1 MTRGQIS
8 TELLVIVAVV
18 LAIFVP
24 LLVAVYFKANEANA
38 QIGSYQAELAVFRLA
53 YLANSVG
60 ALGTETSVTTDVYI
74 PPGVTNITVKGIEGG
89 GEIIF
94 KIQTT
99 GGESEL
105 VEVIKYPIKDSPKY
119 FSATQGWATFNIS
132 SHYDSS
138 GQAVL
143 EIDSVRGN

>member
-1 MTRGQIS
+1 MNRGQIS

-74 PPGVTNITVKGIEGG
+74 PPGVTNITIRGIEGG
-89 GEIIF
+89 GEVIF

-105 VEVIKYPIKDSPKY
+105 VEIIKYPIKDAKY

-138 GQAVL
+138 TGEAVL
-143 EIDSVRGN
+143 EIDSVRG